1 MTFGKHLVS
10 SLRLGVW
17 ESVWLTNFLAL
28 PMLWALAYSRGDL
41 VGFSDTLVE
50 MPAADVLVL
59 LLSCVIATLIGY
71 AGWLCR
77 GLVSATSYTL
87 IGVANKLGTVL
98 LAITF
103 LDKHATPTGVATLLG
118 CIVAS
123 SQYRQSPL
131 RADVA
136 KQTAPAAP
144 RDSENPLLKDQG

>member
-1 MTFGKHLVS
+1 MP
-10 SLRLGVW
+10 
-17 ESVWLTNFLAL
+17 A
-28 PMLWALAYSRGDL
+28 GDL
-41 VGFSDTLVE
+41 
-50 MPAADVLVL
+50 AVLA
-59 LLSCVIATLIGY
+59 LSCVIATLIGY

-103 LDKHATPTGVATLLG
+103 LDKHASPTGVAALLA

-136 KQTAPAAP
+136 KQALNAN
-144 RDSENPLLKDQG
+144 RDQEDPLLKNQG